1 MLTHLKKNSKP
12 KIVDI
17 SRKKITNRIAA
28 AEGIVKFKKSTFN
41 KLESYKT
48 AKGEVNNVA
57 ILAGIIGAKKT
68 SELIPLCHN
77 IKIENIDINI
87 KKNKINSSLIVTA
100 TVSANA
106 KTGVEMESLT
116 AVSIACLT
124 IYDMCKSL
132 DKKITIN
139 NIRLIKKTGG
149 KSNIKISQT

>member
-17 SRKKITNRIAA
+17 SGKKITNRIAV
-28 AEGIVKFKKSTFN
+28 AEGIVKFKRSTFN

-48 AKGEVNNVA
+48 VKGEVNNIA

-87 KKNKINSSLIVTA
+87 KKNKKNSSLIVTA
-100 TVSANA
+100 VVNANA
-106 KTGVEMESLT
+106 KTGVEMESLM

-132 DKKITIN
+132 DKKITIQD
-139 NIRLIKKTGG
+139 IRLIKKTGG
-149 KSNIKISQT
+149 KSNLKISKK